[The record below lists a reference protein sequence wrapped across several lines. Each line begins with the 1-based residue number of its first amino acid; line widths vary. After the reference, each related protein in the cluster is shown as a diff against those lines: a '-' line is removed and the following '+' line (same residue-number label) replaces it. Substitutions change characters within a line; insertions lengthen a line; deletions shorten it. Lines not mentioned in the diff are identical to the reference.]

1 MTTGTMTTHTL
12 RASQFIARPPEDVFP
27 FFAEPRN
34 LSRITPSG
42 MGFEFLSHD
51 FEMRDGLEIDYRL
64 RPLLG
69 IPTTWR
75 TGITQYDPP
84 HRFADV
90 QLRGPYHRWEHVH
103 TFHEVEGGTLVEDD
117 ITYALPFG
125 PLGDI
130 VHGSMVRPRA
140 GAHLPVPRTGHRGG
154 PRDSRAMTRTR

>member
-1 MTTGTMTTHTL
+1 M
-12 RASQFIARPPEDVFP
+12 FP

-34 LSRITPSG
+34 LARITPSG

-90 QLRGPYHRWEHVH
+90 QLRGPYRRWEHVH

-117 ITYALPFG
+117 IAYALPFG
-125 PLGDI
+125 PLGDL
-130 VHGSMVRPRA
+130 VHGWMVRPRA

-154 PRDSRAMTRTR
+154 LRDSRATTRTR